1 MVLKNRRKE
10 TTSKINCYYFTLLI
24 LKQIFKKRS
33 SKKILL
39 VKNYLYTYT
48 ILLTLRTVF
57 IEFLTN
63 KIYSILKWV

>member
-1 MVLKNRRKE
+1 VLKNRRKE
-10 TTSKINCYYFTLLI
+10 TIKKSKVNCYYFTLLI
-24 LKQIFKKRS
+24 LKQNFKKRS

-63 KIYSILKWV
+63 IYSILKWV